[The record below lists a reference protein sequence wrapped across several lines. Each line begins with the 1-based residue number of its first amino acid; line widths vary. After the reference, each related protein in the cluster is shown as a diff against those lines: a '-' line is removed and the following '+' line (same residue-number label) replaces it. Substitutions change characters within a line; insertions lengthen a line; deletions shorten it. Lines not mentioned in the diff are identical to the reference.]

1 MNWNMARNT
10 ENVENE
16 TQTLYYLEY
25 GKKHSKTLK
34 MRNGHCRIRNMT
46 RKLKKVENETQT
58 LYDLEYGEKTLK
70 KLIKEKCTLQNL
82 EYGEKTENHGKGD
95 TNTVSLGI
103 WRETLRKVENVK
115 CILQNL
121 EYGEKTE
128 KMWKMRNTHCRT
140 QNMSRNSEKREK
152 REMHTVRPGLWREN

>member
-1 MNWNMARNT
+1 MDTLGSGIGQETLQNI
-10 ENVENE
+10 EN
-16 TQTLYYLEY
+16 
-25 GKKHSKTLK
+25 
-34 MRNGHCRIRNMT
+34 
-46 RKLKKVENETQT
+46 
-58 LYDLEYGEKTLK
+58 
-70 KLIKEKCTLQNL
+70 EKCTLQNL

-128 KMWKMRNTHCRT
+128 KTWKMRHKHSLTGNMARNT
-140 QNMSRNSEKREK
+140 EKGGK
-152 REMHTVRPGLWREN
+152 